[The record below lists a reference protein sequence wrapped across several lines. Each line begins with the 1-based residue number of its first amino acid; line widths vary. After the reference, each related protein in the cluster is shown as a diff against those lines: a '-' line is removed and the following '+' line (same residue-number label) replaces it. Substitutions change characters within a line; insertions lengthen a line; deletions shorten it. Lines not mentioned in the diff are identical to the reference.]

1 MHCVGLQTC
10 RKPREYSTMVKKS
23 PLEENSLETMNEVS
37 IELRVK
43 INWSENRTD
52 LHKVIGRS
60 RDGDFRH
67 HETRSEPSSDSDWF
81 NFNFEKETCNELARD
96 HRTRSTLWFLMT
108 FFLWCGW
115 VIKLDDSASS
125 CMWSHALN
133 TLQYHTQDNWELFSV
148 RVLMGAQNVLS
159 WIVHAKSHW
168 TCQIFLPFFRVWFKD
183 LFFTWNHKNWFS
195 HRHRKFRDWFSSRFD
210 ARISLLKRLELLR
223 PLQAFQKC
231 STRKMF
237 VASVWSMKKHFQA
250 NHVEVNK

>member
-52 LHKVIGRS
+52 LHKVIGRT
-60 RDGDFRH
+60 RDDDFRH

-183 LFFTWNHKNWFS
+183 LFFTWKPQ
-195 HRHRKFRDWFSSRFD
+195 KLVFSSPPEIPRLIFK
-210 ARISLLKRLELLR
+210 SLRCENFALEASR
-223 PLQAFQKC
+223 
-231 STRKMF
+231 
-237 VASVWSMKKHFQA
+237 VASATSGISEMLNKKNVCRIRLIDEKTFSR
-250 NHVEVNK
+250 KSRRSK